1 MISSTRRR
9 SIRDAAALAYGRVV
23 EQARQPV
30 FFAGYGV
37 PDTLDGRY
45 ELICLHAFLYLYRLK
60 ADRPQSAELSQAF
73 FDAMFADLD
82 RALREMGTGDL
93 SVGKHVKRMARG
105 FYGRIRAYQDGIES
119 AEFGSGRRIGA
130 QPFRHRPR
138 IVAADRRNGGIC
150 AGSGRRVGPTI
161 GRGAAIRPRSIPRS
175 RRRRAEQRIGGIG
188 RRSMSEVTPEFSRL
202 IPLARLGPEPFR
214 RQIQATADERERLAA
229 RFDLV
234 ALDRLTAVVTLH
246 RQPSENVLLEA
257 EFEAAFAQDC
267 VITLEPVYDTVLGS
281 FSLLYGPAEEPGAE
295 LEPGPDDPVFEALTG
310 DAIDIGEAVA
320 QELSLALPEFPRHP
334 DAVVD
339 AAGAAE
345 PVDSAFAALARLRKP
360 EQD

>member
-234 ALDRLTAVVTLH
+234 ALDRLTAMVTLR
-246 RQPSENVLLEA
+246 RQPRRDRPPRSRVRGR
-257 EFEAAFAQDC
+257 
-267 VITLEPVYDTVLGS
+267 VR
-281 FSLLYGPAEEPGAE
+281 AE
-295 LEPGPDDPVFEALTG
+295 LRDY
-310 DAIDIGEAVA
+310 
-320 QELSLALPEFPRHP
+320 PRT
-334 DAVVD
+334 
-339 AAGAAE
+339 
-345 PVDSAFAALARLRKP
+345 RL
-360 EQD
+360 

>member
-1 MISSTRRR
+1 MVISSTRRR

-60 ADRPQSAELSQAF
+60 ADRPRSAELSQAF

-119 AEFGSGRRIGA
+119 AESALAAALERNLFGTVPG
-130 QPFRHRPR
+130 

-150 AGSGRRVGPTI
+150 AGSGRRVGPTT
-161 GRGAAIRPRSIPRS
+161 GRGTAHPAAFNS
-175 RRRRAEQRIGGIG
+175 
-188 RRSMSEVTPEFSRL
+188 
-202 IPLARLGPEPFR
+202 PL
-214 RQIQATADERERLAA
+214 
-229 RFDLV
+229 
-234 ALDRLTAVVTLH
+234 LTAAGRAAHWRH
-246 RQPSENVLLEA
+246 RTPLDE
-257 EFEAAFAQDC
+257 
-267 VITLEPVYDTVLGS
+267 
-281 FSLLYGPAEEPGAE
+281 
-295 LEPGPDDPVFEALTG
+295 
-310 DAIDIGEAVA
+310 
-320 QELSLALPEFPRHP
+320 
-334 DAVVD
+334 
-339 AAGAAE
+339 
-345 PVDSAFAALARLRKP
+345 
-360 EQD
+360 